1 MTLIL
6 ELTPEQEQRLSR
18 EAASKGIDTQTLALR
33 RLFGEEEAEWSGP
46 SLADRLQA
54 SGALGAIEGKPRA
67 DGRNRSEI
75 EAATDAAH

>member
-18 EAASKGIDTQTLALR
+18 EVASKGIGKQTLALR
-33 RLFGEEEAEWSGP
+33 RLFGEEEAAWSGP

-54 SGALGAIEGKPRA
+54 IGALGAIEDKPRP
-67 DGRNRSEI
+67 DGQNRSEA
-75 EAATDAAH
+75 EAAADAAH